1 MFPAC
6 CSVFVP
12 TAPRLPSNSSPVQPS
27 SPNRGG
33 GRAGYFYM
41 SSSPSTCLLRS
52 PLFAMIT
59 SCRPANRYRNVS
71 FLVVYGSFT
80 IVNIFQMVRRGLIL
94 RHSSPYQKYYL
105 PTERNR
111 HQHTTT
117 VKVSNDKPYKKKIK
131 HYMPIQP

>member
-6 CSVFVP
+6 CSEFVP
-12 TAPRLPSNSSPVQPS
+12 TAPLLPLNSSPGPPS

-41 SSSPSTCLLRS
+41 SSSPSTCLLPS

-71 FLVVYGSFT
+71 FTRRLWVVHNCQHFP
-80 IVNIFQMVRRGLIL
+80 MVRRGLIL

-111 HQHTTT
+111 HQQTTT

-131 HYMPIQP
+131 HSMPIQP